1 MAIKEKTQSTNDN
14 HNYDNR
20 RSYNNLP
27 LHQGEC
33 LVPIRVDWEM
43 VKHFNMCRD
52 NLETWRI
59 GPNKVL
65 VAFAPVTIADKP
77 AALKQFNADVREHF
91 ASFITDD
98 VLSLDQ
104 FLEEASSEDGK
115 GFEPASPEN
124 LEETILLRMIINDLI
139 KQVHI
144 INPKYGRIL
153 DLICEDYTKG
163 QILEELHLGKSQG
176 YADIKAAQDL
186 AKKLYF
192 GEVSDLSRTQ
202 RYPHPEDTAA
212 IFRLYTLSD
221 F

>member
-1 MAIKEKTQSTNDN
+1 MKFNENVQTSTENQQTTNDN

-27 LHQGEC
+27 LHEGEC

-43 VKHFNMCRD
+43 VKHFNMCQD

-65 VAFAPVTIADKP
+65 VAFAPVAIADKP
-77 AALKQFNADVREHF
+77 AAIKQFNADVREHF
-91 ASFITDD
+91 ASFKTDD

-104 FLEEASSEDGK
+104 FMDEATSEDGK

-124 LEETILLRMIINDLI
+124 LEETVILRMVIQDLLKKI
-139 KQVHI
+139 HEL
-144 INPKYGRIL
+144 NPKYGRIL
-153 DLICEDYTKG
+153 DLIYEDYTKG

-176 YADIKAAQDL
+176 YADIKAAQEL
-186 AKKLYF
+186 AKKLYY
-192 GEVSDLSRTQ
+192 GE
-202 RYPHPEDTAA
+202 
-212 IFRLYTLSD
+212 
-221 F
+221 

>member
-1 MAIKEKTQSTNDN
+1 MEINVNVQTSTENHRSTN

-27 LHQGEC
+27 LKPGEC

-43 VKHFNMCRD
+43 VKHFNMCQD

-65 VAFAPVTIADKP
+65 VAFAPVKIEDKP

-91 ASFITDD
+91 ASFKSDD

-104 FLEEASSEDGK
+104 FMDEAASEDGK

-124 LEETILLRMIINDLI
+124 LEETVMLRMIIQDLLKKI
-139 KQVHI
+139 HE
-144 INPKYGRIL
+144 INLKYGRIL
-153 DLICEDYTKG
+153 DLISEDYTKG
-163 QILEELHLGKSQG
+163 QILDELGLGKSQG
-176 YADIKAAQDL
+176 YADIKAAQAL

-192 GEVSDLSRTQ
+192 GE
-202 RYPHPEDTAA
+202 
-212 IFRLYTLSD
+212 
-221 F
+221 

>member
-1 MAIKEKTQSTNDN
+1 MEINVNVQTSTENHQSTNNN

-52 NLETWRI
+52 NLETWHI

-65 VAFAPVTIADKP
+65 VAFAPVATENKASAIKS
-77 AALKQFNADVREHF
+77 FYRDVREYF
-91 ASFITDD
+91 ASFQTDD
-98 VLSLDQ
+98 TLSLDQ
-104 FLEEASSEDGK
+104 FLEEAESENGK

-124 LEETILLRMIINDLI
+124 LEETVMLRMIIDDLL
-139 KQVHI
+139 KQIHI

-153 DLICEDYTKG
+153 DLICEDCTKG

-176 YADIKAAQDL
+176 YADIKAAQEL
-186 AKKLYF
+186 AKKLYY
-192 GEVSDLSRTQ
+192 GE
-202 RYPHPEDTAA
+202 
-212 IFRLYTLSD
+212 
-221 F
+221 

>member
-1 MAIKEKTQSTNDN
+1 MANINLNKHTDN

-27 LHQGEC
+27 LHQREC
-33 LVPIRVDWEM
+33 LVPILVDWEM
-43 VKHFNMCRD
+43 VKHFNMGRD

-65 VAFAPVTIADKP
+65 VAFAPAAIEAKP
-77 AALKQFNADVREHF
+77 AAIKSFYRDVREHF
-91 ASFITDD
+91 ASYHTDD

-104 FLEEASSEDGK
+104 FLEEAESKDGK
-115 GFEPASPEN
+115 GFEPASPED
-124 LEETILLRMIINDLI
+124 LEETVLLRMVIKDLL

-163 QILEELHLGKSQG
+163 QILDELGLGKSQG
-176 YADIKAAQDL
+176 YADIKAAQTL
-186 AKKLYF
+186 AKKLYD
-192 GEVSDLSRTQ
+192 GE
-202 RYPHPEDTAA
+202 
-212 IFRLYTLSD
+212 
-221 F
+221 

>member
-1 MAIKEKTQSTNDN
+1 MKFNENVQTSTENQQTTNGN

-27 LHQGEC
+27 LHEGEC
-33 LVPIRVDWEM
+33 LVPIHVDWEM
-43 VKHFNMCRD
+43 VKHFNMCQD

-59 GPNKVL
+59 GSNKVL
-65 VAFAPVTIADKP
+65 VAFVSVAIADKP

-91 ASFITDD
+91 ASFKTDD

-115 GFEPASPEN
+115 GFEPASSEN
-124 LEETILLRMIINDLI
+124 LEETVLLRMIINDLI

-176 YADIKAAQDL
+176 YADIKAAQEL

-192 GEVSDLSRTQ
+192 GE
-202 RYPHPEDTAA
+202 
-212 IFRLYTLSD
+212 
-221 F
+221 

>member
-1 MAIKEKTQSTNDN
+1 MEINVNVQTNTENHQSINDK

-27 LHQGEC
+27 LNPGEC

-43 VKHFNMCRD
+43 VKHFNMCQD

-65 VAFAPVTIADKP
+65 VAFAPVKIEDKP

-91 ASFITDD
+91 ASFKTDD

-104 FLEEASSEDGK
+104 FMDEAASEDGK

-124 LEETILLRMIINDLI
+124 LEETVMLRMIIQDLLKKI
-139 KQVHI
+139 HE

-153 DLICEDYTKG
+153 DLISEDYTKG
-163 QILEELHLGKSQG
+163 QILDELGLGKSQG
-176 YADIKAAQDL
+176 YADIKAAQAL

-192 GEVSDLSRTQ
+192 GE
-202 RYPHPEDTAA
+202 
-212 IFRLYTLSD
+212 
-221 F
+221 

>member
-27 LHQGEC
+27 LHPGEC

-43 VKHFNMCRD
+43 VKHFNMRRD
-52 NLETWRI
+52 NLETWHI

-65 VAFAPVTIADKP
+65 VAFAPVAIESKEASIK
-77 AALKQFNADVREHF
+77 AFYRDVREYF
-91 ASFITDD
+91 ASFHTDD
-98 VLSLDQ
+98 ALSLDQ

-115 GFEPASPEN
+115 GFEPASSEN
-124 LEETILLRMIINDLI
+124 LEETVLLRMIINDLL

-144 INPKYGRIL
+144 FNPKYGRIL

-176 YADIKAAQDL
+176 YADIKAAQEL

-192 GEVSDLSRTQ
+192 GE
-202 RYPHPEDTAA
+202 
-212 IFRLYTLSD
+212 
-221 F
+221 

>member
-1 MAIKEKTQSTNDN
+1 MQINENHQSTNDN

-52 NLETWRI
+52 NLETWHI

-65 VAFAPVTIADKP
+65 VAFAPVATENK
-77 AALKQFNADVREHF
+77 AAAIKSFYRDVREYF
-91 ASFITDD
+91 ASFQTDD
-98 VLSLDQ
+98 TLSLDQ
-104 FLEEASSEDGK
+104 FLEEAESEDGK

-124 LEETILLRMIINDLI
+124 LEETVMLRMIIDNLL
-139 KQVHI
+139 KQIHI

-163 QILEELHLGKSQG
+163 QILDELHLGKSQG
-176 YADIKAAQDL
+176 YADIKAAQEL
-186 AKKLYF
+186 AKKLYY
-192 GEVSDLSRTQ
+192 GE
-202 RYPHPEDTAA
+202 
-212 IFRLYTLSD
+212 
-221 F
+221 

>member
-1 MAIKEKTQSTNDN
+1 MKFNENIQTSTENQQSTNDN

-27 LHQGEC
+27 LHPGEC

-43 VKHFNMCRD
+43 VKHFNMRRD
-52 NLETWRI
+52 NLETWHI

-65 VAFAPVTIADKP
+65 VAFAPVAIESKEASIK
-77 AALKQFNADVREHF
+77 AFYRDVREYF
-91 ASFITDD
+91 ASFHTDD
-98 VLSLDQ
+98 ALSLDQ

-115 GFEPASPEN
+115 GFEPASSEN
-124 LEETILLRMIINDLI
+124 LEETVLLRMIINDLL

-144 INPKYGRIL
+144 FNPKYGRIL

-176 YADIKAAQDL
+176 YADIKAAQEL
-186 AKKLYF
+186 VKKLYF
-192 GEVSDLSRTQ
+192 GE
-202 RYPHPEDTAA
+202 
-212 IFRLYTLSD
+212 
-221 F
+221 

>member
-1 MAIKEKTQSTNDN
+1 MQIDENQQSTNDN

-27 LHQGEC
+27 IHPGEC

-43 VKHFNMCRD
+43 VKHFNMRRD
-52 NLETWRI
+52 NLETWHI

-65 VAFAPVTIADKP
+65 VAFAPVAIEAKE
-77 AALKQFNADVREHF
+77 ASIQAFYRDVREYF
-91 ASFITDD
+91 ASFHTDD
-98 VLSLDQ
+98 ALSLDQ

-124 LEETILLRMIINDLI
+124 LEETVLLRMIINDLI

-153 DLICEDYTKG
+153 DLICADYTKG

-176 YADIKAAQDL
+176 YADIKAAQEL

-192 GEVSDLSRTQ
+192 GE
-202 RYPHPEDTAA
+202 
-212 IFRLYTLSD
+212 
-221 F
+221 

>member
-1 MAIKEKTQSTNDN
+1 MKFSENVQTSTENQPTTNDN

-27 LHQGEC
+27 LHEGEC

-43 VKHFNMCRD
+43 VKHFHMCQD

-65 VAFAPVTIADKP
+65 VAFAPVAVADKP

-91 ASFITDD
+91 ASFKTDD
-98 VLSLDQ
+98 ILSLDQ
-104 FLEEASSEDGK
+104 FMDEATSEDGK
-115 GFEPASPEN
+115 GFEPASTEN
-124 LEETILLRMIINDLI
+124 LEETVLLRMIINDLI

-176 YADIKAAQDL
+176 YADIKAAQEL

-192 GEVSDLSRTQ
+192 GE
-202 RYPHPEDTAA
+202 
-212 IFRLYTLSD
+212 
-221 F
+221 

>member
-1 MAIKEKTQSTNDN
+1 MEINVNVQTSTENHQSTNAN

-27 LHQGEC
+27 LQTGEC

-43 VKHFNMCRD
+43 VKHFNMCQD
-52 NLETWRI
+52 NLETWHI

-65 VAFAPVTIADKP
+65 VAFAPVKIEDKP
-77 AALKQFNADVREHF
+77 AALKQFNTDVRAHF
-91 ASFITDD
+91 ASFKSDD

-104 FLEEASSEDGK
+104 FMDEATSEDSK
-115 GFEPASPEN
+115 GFEPASSEN
-124 LEETILLRMIINDLI
+124 LEETVMLRMIIQDLLKKI
-139 KQVHI
+139 HE

-163 QILEELHLGKSQG
+163 QILDELGLGKSQG
-176 YADIKAAQDL
+176 YADIKAAQAL

-192 GEVSDLSRTQ
+192 GE
-202 RYPHPEDTAA
+202 
-212 IFRLYTLSD
+212 
-221 F
+221 

>member
-1 MAIKEKTQSTNDN
+1 MEINVNVQTNTENHQSINDK

-20 RSYNNLP
+20 CSYNNLP
-27 LHQGEC
+27 RNPREC

-43 VKHFNMCRD
+43 VKHFNMCQD

-65 VAFAPVTIADKP
+65 VAFAPVKIEDKP

-91 ASFITDD
+91 ASFKTDD

-104 FLEEASSEDGK
+104 FIDEAASEDGK

-124 LEETILLRMIINDLI
+124 LEETVMLRMIIQDLLKKI
-139 KQVHI
+139 HE

-153 DLICEDYTKG
+153 DLISEDYTKG
-163 QILEELHLGKSQG
+163 QILDELGLGKSQG
-176 YADIKAAQDL
+176 YADIKAAQAL

-192 GEVSDLSRTQ
+192 GE
-202 RYPHPEDTAA
+202 
-212 IFRLYTLSD
+212 
-221 F
+221 

>member
-1 MAIKEKTQSTNDN
+1 MAITSNNHQSTNDN

-52 NLETWRI
+52 NLETWHI

-65 VAFAPVTIADKP
+65 VAFAPVATKNKS
-77 AALKQFNADVREHF
+77 AAIKSFYRDVREYF
-91 ASFITDD
+91 ASFQTDD
-98 VLSLDQ
+98 TLSLDQ
-104 FLEEASSEDGK
+104 FLEEAESEDGK

-124 LEETILLRMIINDLI
+124 LEETVMLRMIIDDLL
-139 KQVHI
+139 KQIHI

-163 QILEELHLGKSQG
+163 QILDELHLGKSQG
-176 YADIKAAQDL
+176 YADIKAAQEL
-186 AKKLYF
+186 AKKLYY
-192 GEVSDLSRTQ
+192 GE
-202 RYPHPEDTAA
+202 
-212 IFRLYTLSD
+212 
-221 F
+221 

>member
-1 MAIKEKTQSTNDN
+1 MEINVNVQTNTENQQSTNDN

-27 LHQGEC
+27 LQPGEC

-43 VKHFNMCRD
+43 VKHFNMCQD

-65 VAFAPVTIADKP
+65 VAFAPVKIEDKP

-91 ASFITDD
+91 ASFKTDD

-104 FLEEASSEDGK
+104 FIDEAASEDGK

-124 LEETILLRMIINDLI
+124 LEETVMLRMIIQDLLKKI
-139 KQVHI
+139 HE

-153 DLICEDYTKG
+153 DLISEDYTKG
-163 QILEELHLGKSQG
+163 QILDELGLGKSQG
-176 YADIKAAQDL
+176 YADIKAAQAL

-192 GEVSDLSRTQ
+192 GE
-202 RYPHPEDTAA
+202 
-212 IFRLYTLSD
+212 
-221 F
+221 

>member
-1 MAIKEKTQSTNDN
+1 MQINENHQSTNDN

-43 VKHFNMCRD
+43 VKHFNMCRE
-52 NLETWRI
+52 NLETWHI

-65 VAFAPVTIADKP
+65 VAFAPVATDNK
-77 AALKQFNADVREHF
+77 AAAIKSFYRDVREYF
-91 ASFITDD
+91 ASFQTDD
-98 VLSLDQ
+98 TLSLDQ
-104 FLEEASSEDGK
+104 FLEEAESEDGK

-124 LEETILLRMIINDLI
+124 LEETVMLRMIIDDLL
-139 KQVHI
+139 KQIHI

-176 YADIKAAQDL
+176 YADIKAAQEL
-186 AKKLYF
+186 AKKLYY
-192 GEVSDLSRTQ
+192 GE
-202 RYPHPEDTAA
+202 
-212 IFRLYTLSD
+212 
-221 F
+221 

>member
-1 MAIKEKTQSTNDN
+1 MAIKEKTQTTNDN

-20 RSYNNLP
+20 RSFNDLP

-33 LVPIRVDWEM
+33 LVPIRVNREM

-52 NLETWRI
+52 NLETWHI

-65 VAFAPVTIADKP
+65 VAFAPVAIEAKE
-77 AALKQFNADVREHF
+77 ASIKAFYRDVREYF
-91 ASFITDD
+91 ASFHTDD
-98 VLSLDQ
+98 TLSLDQ
-104 FLEEASSEDGK
+104 FLEEVSAENGK

-124 LEETILLRMIINDLI
+124 LEETVLLRMIINDLI

-176 YADIKAAQDL
+176 YSDIKAAQEL

-192 GEVSDLSRTQ
+192 GE
-202 RYPHPEDTAA
+202 
-212 IFRLYTLSD
+212 
-221 F
+221 

>member
-1 MAIKEKTQSTNDN
+1 MEINANVQTTTENHQSTNDN

-27 LHQGEC
+27 LYPGEC

-43 VKHFNMCRD
+43 VKHFNMCQD
-52 NLETWRI
+52 NLETWHI

-65 VAFAPVTIADKP
+65 VAFAPVKIEDKP

-91 ASFITDD
+91 ASFKTDD

-104 FLEEASSEDGK
+104 FIDEAASEDGK

-124 LEETILLRMIINDLI
+124 LEETVMLRMIIQDLLKKI
-139 KQVHI
+139 HE

-153 DLICEDYTKG
+153 DLISEDYTKG
-163 QILEELHLGKSQG
+163 QILDELGLGKSQG
-176 YADIKAAQDL
+176 YADIKAAQAL

-192 GEVSDLSRTQ
+192 GE
-202 RYPHPEDTAA
+202 
-212 IFRLYTLSD
+212 
-221 F
+221 

>member
-1 MAIKEKTQSTNDN
+1 MAITSNNHQSTNDN

-20 RSYNNLP
+20 RGYNNLP

-52 NLETWRI
+52 NLETWHI

-65 VAFAPVTIADKP
+65 VAFAPIATENK
-77 AALKQFNADVREHF
+77 AAAIKSFYRDVREYF
-91 ASFITDD
+91 ASFQTDD
-98 VLSLDQ
+98 TLSLNQ
-104 FLEEASSEDGK
+104 FLEEAESEDGK

-124 LEETILLRMIINDLI
+124 LEETVMLRMIIDDLL
-139 KQVHI
+139 KQIHI

-176 YADIKAAQDL
+176 YADIKAAQEL
-186 AKKLYF
+186 AKKLYY
-192 GEVSDLSRTQ
+192 GE
-202 RYPHPEDTAA
+202 
-212 IFRLYTLSD
+212 
-221 F
+221 

>member
-1 MAIKEKTQSTNDN
+1 MAITTNQQSTNGN

-33 LVPIRVDWEM
+33 LVPIRVDGEM

-59 GPNKVL
+59 GSNKVL
-65 VAFAPVTIADKP
+65 VAFAPVAIEAKE
-77 AALKQFNADVREHF
+77 ASIKAFYRNVREYF
-91 ASFITDD
+91 ASFHTDD
-98 VLSLDQ
+98 THSLDQ

-124 LEETILLRMIINDLI
+124 LEETVLLRMIINDLI

-176 YADIKAAQDL
+176 YADIKAAQEL

-192 GEVSDLSRTQ
+192 GE
-202 RYPHPEDTAA
+202 
-212 IFRLYTLSD
+212 
-221 F
+221 

>member
-1 MAIKEKTQSTNDN
+1 MQINENQQTTNDN

-20 RSYNNLP
+20 RIFNDLP
-27 LHQGEC
+27 LHPGEC

-52 NLETWRI
+52 NLETWHI

-65 VAFAPVTIADKP
+65 VAFAPVAIESK
-77 AALKQFNADVREHF
+77 AASIKAFYRDVREYF
-91 ASFITDD
+91 ASFHTDD
-98 VLSLDQ
+98 ALSLDQ
-104 FLEEASSEDGK
+104 FLEETTSEDGK

-124 LEETILLRMIINDLI
+124 LEENVLLRMIINDLI

-144 INPKYGRIL
+144 INPKYGHIL

-176 YADIKAAQDL
+176 YADIKAAQEL

-192 GEVSDLSRTQ
+192 GE
-202 RYPHPEDTAA
+202 
-212 IFRLYTLSD
+212 
-221 F
+221 

>member
-1 MAIKEKTQSTNDN
+1 MAITSNNHQSTNDN

-43 VKHFNMCRD
+43 VKHFNMCRE
-52 NLETWRI
+52 NLETWHI

-65 VAFAPVTIADKP
+65 VAFAPVATKNK
-77 AALKQFNADVREHF
+77 AAAIKSFYRDVREYF
-91 ASFITDD
+91 ASFQTDD
-98 VLSLDQ
+98 TLSLDQ
-104 FLEEASSEDGK
+104 FLEEAESEDGK

-124 LEETILLRMIINDLI
+124 LEETVMLRMIIDDLL
-139 KQVHI
+139 KQIHI

-163 QILEELHLGKSQG
+163 QILDELHLGKSQG
-176 YADIKAAQDL
+176 YADIKAAQEL
-186 AKKLYF
+186 AKKLYY
-192 GEVSDLSRTQ
+192 GE
-202 RYPHPEDTAA
+202 
-212 IFRLYTLSD
+212 
-221 F
+221 